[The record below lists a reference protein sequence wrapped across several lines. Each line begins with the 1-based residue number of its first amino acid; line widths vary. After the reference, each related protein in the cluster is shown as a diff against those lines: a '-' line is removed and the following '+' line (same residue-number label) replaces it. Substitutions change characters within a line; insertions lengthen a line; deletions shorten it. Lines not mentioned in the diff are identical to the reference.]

1 MGAPAAQT
9 PGLMPGMPDIDLAV
23 RALPLLGWDG
33 LGIVEARA
41 WSARRPALAQSM
53 PAVRPPGGVWGRTRI
68 WAYFMTASSLL
79 TQWGGTLINGTGT
92 RTVSSLSG
100 APSAWPCR
108 RSARPGQPPDPQNWH
123 WTSLRGHDDEGGDRR
138 HLRCTSDINHWRR
151 NSSLTSHSPQQVIF
165 LTLIRSRP

>member
-23 RALPLLGWDG
+23 RALPLLGWG
-33 LGIVEARA
+33 CLGIVEARA

-92 RTVSSLSG
+92 LTV
-100 APSAWPCR
+100 R
-108 RSARPGQPPDPQNWH
+108 RSKRMA
-123 WTSLRGHDDEGGDRR
+123 L
-138 HLRCTSDINHWRR
+138 
-151 NSSLTSHSPQQVIF
+151 
-165 LTLIRSRP
+165 